1 MPVERNVVEQRYEA
15 VMAVTRNGQ
24 TVAQAAL
31 VYGVSRQTLHKWVR
45 RYEASGMAGLMD
57 VSHRP
62 EHSPNRAAPE
72 VEAAACELR
81 RRHPSWGP
89 RRIVHELSTQGT
101 TLSRAT
107 AYRILVRQH
116 LIEPHARRRR
126 PEDYKRWERS
136 RPMELWQM
144 DIVGGIVLASGAG

>member
-15 VMAVTRNGQ
+15 VMSVSRDRQ

-45 RYEASGMAGLMD
+45 RYEARGMPGLMD

-62 EHSPNRAAPE
+62 QHSPNRAAAAA
-72 VEAAACELR
+72 EAAACEFR

-89 RRIVHELSTQGT
+89 RRIVHELASQGT

-107 AYRILVRQH
+107 AYSILVRQH
-116 LIEPHARRRR
+116 LIESLARRRP
-126 PEDYKRWERS
+126 PEGYKH
-136 RPMELWQM
+136 
-144 DIVGGIVLASGAG
+144 